1 MAAAGASAL
10 PSTTVR
16 SVWLDCDP
24 GHDDAM
30 AILLATWTANLRV
43 VGVSTLSGNQSIDKT
58 TVNAARMVTVS
69 GQNIP
74 VVRGQGR
81 PLIRHLHHDP
91 GIHGASG
98 LEGSDE
104 LNEFP
109 VDESLYT
116 PFSPGGASG
125 KPGVTQM
132 FEMIR
137 DHCTGPSADADGLI
151 SIIATGGLTN
161 IAMLLRLHPAVQ
173 DFIREIV
180 FMGGAMGVG
189 NRHPVAEFNI
199 LIDPE
204 AVRHR
209 RCEPYFESHLEYI

>member
-1 MAAAGASAL
+1 MPARQATSPKA
-10 PSTTVR
+10 
-16 SVWLDCDP
+16 VWLDCDP

-30 AILLATWTANLRV
+30 AILLAAWTDELHV
-43 VGVSTLSGNQSIDKT
+43 VGISTLSGNQAIDKT

-69 GQNIP
+69 GRRIQVI
-74 VVRGQGR
+74 RGQGR
-81 PLIRHLHHDP
+81 PLLRHLHHDP

-104 LNEFP
+104 LNAFP
-109 VDESLYT
+109 VDETLYA
-116 PFSPGGASG
+116 PFSEGAATE

-132 FEMIR
+132 FERIR
-137 DHCTGPSADADGLI
+137 DHCTGSMRGDGKV

-161 IAMLLRLHPAVQ
+161 IAMLLRLHPAVK

-180 FMGGAMGVG
+180 FMGGAMGIG

-204 AVRHR
+204 AVR
-209 RCEPYFESHLEYI
+209 CV